1 VLAKQQANIKSRLGK
16 RTYAQ
21 LTAEMTAN
29 ELKERIELSL
39 EQNKKRFA
47 VLSKI
52 TEGIRNN
59 VEKSRAN

>member
-1 VLAKQQANIKSRLGK
+1 
-16 RTYAQ
+16 
-21 LTAEMTAN
+21 MTAN

-52 TEGIRNN
+52 TEGIRYN
-59 VEKSRAN
+59 VEKSRANQESLEDLKAQARREYEAYF

>member
-1 VLAKQQANIKSRLGK
+1 
-16 RTYAQ
+16 
-21 LTAEMTAN
+21 MTAN

-59 VEKSRAN
+59 VEKSRANQESLEDLKAQARREYEAYF